1 MVKYLFG
8 IFGPM
13 DQVLLRLDQGVIEQ
27 DKVDSF
33 STPLYL
39 AEEGELKQI
48 IEKNGRFTI
57 EAFEDIIHSKG
68 EFTLDPKVLAVSCR
82 ASFGTFLS
90 QHFGEQ
96 VFRKVFDLI
105 EAKLSQELPRLLN
118 AKPGMQYLI
127 VLRKKN

>member
-1 MVKYLFG
+1 M
-8 IFGPM
+8 
-13 DQVLLRLDQGVIEQ
+13 
-27 DKVDSF
+27 DSF
-33 STPLYL
+33 STPLYF
-39 AEEGELKQI
+39 AEENELKQI
-48 IEKNGRFTI
+48 IEETGRFTI
-57 EAFEDIIHSKG
+57 EAFEDIIHAKG

-96 VFRKVFDLI
+96 VFTKVFDLI
-105 EAKLSQELPRLLN
+105 EAKLRQELPRLLN